1 MASDAELSTETID
14 AVVVNSP
21 RRAVNLRSVL
31 LGLLGVVFI
40 CGLTPYND
48 WAVNNTYLVGN
59 YLPVGL
65 LLFFLTFLIGVNGPL
80 HRWAPRLAFSPGEL
94 AVSVSMMM
102 VACAV
107 PASGLMRYLPAALV
121 GVTYQGGVN

>member
-1 MASDAELSTETID
+1 MGQPIAPTLPLGS
-14 AVVVNSP
+14 SP
-21 RRAVNLRSVL
+21 ITGTRKPVNLRSIL

-40 CGLTPYND
+40 CALTPYND

-65 LLFFLTFLIGVNGPL
+65 LLFFLTFIMLINGPL
-80 HRWAPRLAFSPGEL
+80 WRWAPRHAFSSGEL
-94 AVSVSMMM
+94 AVSVGMVM

-107 PASGLMRYLPAALV
+107 PAS
-121 GVTYQGGVN
+121 